1 MKTLTQ
7 QQPPGREAGPD
18 RLADTALWVMAF
30 PLDAAN
36 DTVLLNTHTHIY
48 ICMHIYT
55 IPVSR
60 LYACIGMCV
69 YGNLSKHF
77 HMTFAAFFLV

>member
-7 QQPPGREAGPD
+7 KQPPGREEGPD
-18 RLADTALWVMAF
+18 KLADTALWVMAF

-36 DTVLLNTHTHIY
+36 DTVLLNTHTHT
-48 ICMHIYT
+48 YT
-55 IPVSR
+55 CIFILYQITR
-60 LYACIGMCV
+60 LYACIGMCA

>member
-36 DTVLLNTHTHIY
+36 DTVLLNTHTHTHTYVCIF
-48 ICMHIYT
+48 I
-55 IPVSR
+55 
-60 LYACIGMCV
+60 LYQLADYMP
-69 YGNLSKHF
+69 
-77 HMTFAAFFLV
+77 A